1 MKREILFRGKLSHN
15 NKWLIGNLVF
25 SQEGT
30 PYIIPS
36 RIIEQ
41 DGHHLKI
48 FDDNAYWV
56 NNNTIG
62 QYIGLK
68 DKNGTKIFEGDIL
81 RISIKDSDDKI
92 EYKFGAVE
100 FSDKTLG
107 YIIRSKGGLMCSFN
121 TILNSAGFYEFELEV
136 IGNIYDNK
144 DLLK

>member
-1 MKREILFRGKLSHN
+1 MREILFRGKLSHN

-62 QYIGLK
+62 QYIGLQ
-68 DKNGTKIFEGDIL
+68 DKNGTRIFEGDIL
-81 RISIKDSDDKI
+81 KIYRKNTETGEIDVYTGSVVFIEKALLFAVNTNSEAISFD
-92 EYKFGAVE
+92 
-100 FSDKTLG
+100 
-107 YIIRSKGGLMCSFN
+107 LMFN
-121 TILNSAGFYEFELEV
+121 NAGFYSYIIEV